1 MFRTFGENLK
11 HLRASRNLTQNE
23 LAKEFHVAKTTISNY
38 ETGYSVPD
46 ISLLVQLADYFMVSI
61 DDLIG
66 RTNLFMEPEEVLY
79 KKIPQV
85 PLYRSLVSPDL
96 MDDRQKIERYLATP
110 DILLDGYSYFAYT
123 IEDNLLTDYGLTQGD
138 IVYVRA
144 DTSHKND
151 DLVFAF
157 WESEK
162 KVLIGKFY
170 KDPDRICIA
179 IKADRSLDITIG
191 RQRMSKNVKI
201 LGKIA
206 GVFKYLL

>member
-11 HLRASRNLTQNE
+11 HLRTGRHLTQNE

-46 ISLLVQLADYFMVSI
+46 ISLLVQLADYFLVSI

-66 RTNLFMEPEEVLY
+66 RTSSFMDPEEVLY

-85 PLYRSLVSPDL
+85 PLYRCLVSPDL
-96 MDDRQKIERYLATP
+96 MDDNQKIERYLATP

-123 IEDNLLTDYGLTQGD
+123 IEDNFLSDYSLVQGD
-138 IVYVRA
+138 IIYVRVEV
-144 DTSHKND
+144 THQNE

-157 WESEK
+157 SELDK
-162 KVLIGKFY
+162 RVLIGKYY
-170 KDPDRICIA
+170 KEPNQIVLA
-179 IKADRSLDITIG
+179 IKGDRSKDIVIG
-191 RQRMSKNVKI
+191 HQRMSKNIKI